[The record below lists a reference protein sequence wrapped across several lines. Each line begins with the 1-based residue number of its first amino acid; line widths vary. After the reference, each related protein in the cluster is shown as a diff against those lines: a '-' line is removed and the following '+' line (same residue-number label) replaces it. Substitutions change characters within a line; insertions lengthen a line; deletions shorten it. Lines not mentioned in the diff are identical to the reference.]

1 MKKIFLIVAFL
12 FSAFVSFSQVIPKPN
27 PTAVGIG
34 YKRLLA
40 DSTIFIPTGGAIP
53 RLGANNIN
61 RRSAIYAD
69 TINKKLYVFYPN
81 DSTWKES
88 GTDTAS
94 LSARID
100 ARVKYADT
108 SSMLAPYLRTA
119 NSHGVPSGGTSGQ
132 LLSKNSDSD
141 YDLVWIDNYAD
152 WTSLIKQQYK
162 ATESITKGQAVYI
175 SGADGTNALISK
187 ASNASEIT
195 SSKTIGLLAQTLST
209 NGKGFVVTE
218 GLLGGLNT
226 ATAIAGDPVWLGVN
240 GDLIFGYLNKP
251 HAPAHLVYLGV
262 VTRANG
268 SNGEILIKPQNGFE
282 VKELHDVSAQSP
294 SNNDG
299 LFYNNSNS
307 LWETK
312 SIATA
317 LGYTP
322 ANAANFVPYTGATS
336 GVNLGLQNL
345 TANKIIV
352 NGNGTNMGANLAF
365 KQYPSTV
372 LGETSKTTIGAIDT
386 TKIAFSLY
394 QGLDV
399 FSIPRYKQFAFS
411 TDSIPVAPGSPS
423 IASNTYYLPNTSGKL
438 ALTSDVAT
446 GYVPYTGA
454 TTDVDLG
461 NHNLSTNYVLT
472 AKNQVSAGSV
482 YIDGRPTY
490 NEGDMLAFAQY
501 PSTMGGTYKK
511 TAFSVSGNNILHI
524 THWHDSTSGGFLR
537 YKQVA
542 LKTDS
547 LVVGT
552 PRNYFWPNADGVL
565 ALKGDIPSLTN
576 YVTLNGT
583 QTITGEKTFT
593 VPNNFDN
600 VIRFKQ
606 NLGSYATGSGYTTMF
621 SNSQPTYYS
630 LGFYDGGAALTQLYF
645 DKTTQS
651 YTFPAASGTIALTS
665 NITTA
670 LTNYVPYSGATQNV
684 DLGANNLVSRHLIV
698 NGLSGSYGGSLLL
711 KQNANAGLSNNYTS
725 ISSSGLNFVATAVNG
740 AGVLYEATFNLASI
754 TTNRSYTLPNASG
767 TIALTSDIPSLS
779 NYVTLDGTQT
789 ISGLKTFSNSITNFN
804 NPAVNGVNTLNF
816 KSAAVTDA
824 VISIDTVFTQFQSF
838 GSYGYLF
845 KMKDGTNGLAI
856 RNDGSGFQL
865 NLPFSGSSG
874 VFSSTLT
881 SLSSIKG
888 TNFILSGGTG
898 NTGLYYGHTD
908 RVVLANYTA
917 GGIDFETNG
926 GNINMT
932 LFPNGNL
939 GVGTSLT
946 DDGVN
951 KLQVAGSGKFTGALT
966 AAFGTLNN
974 SASANT
980 TALTLNGYSSTANA
994 HIGQFANGLYLS
1006 SNWYYAGAQL
1016 NDNTVLGAAAIT
1028 MQSDATA
1035 GASLIQFSL
1044 KDAGTGGVSPKMTIN
1059 SAGSVGI
1066 GIASPNYI
1074 LHAQATSA
1082 NVAYFNRTTTDGD
1095 VLTLAVGG
1103 TNAFIFN
1110 TTSGARHIQAPGAV
1124 DMTMWTNGSE
1134 KIRVTNGGNVGVG
1147 LQNPSDLMT
1156 ISATNPYYAVRYTSA
1171 GTVGSP
1177 VESGIKFKDY
1187 AGASGDLRGSITF
1200 QDQSFSTSGTNM
1212 LLKVMNNSA
1221 TIITAINIQ
1230 RDGNVYNYNNS
1241 TAWATTSD
1249 IRVKENIIEIPS
1261 ALNIISQLKPVSFD
1275 YKDFFANEKKWDI
1288 NQKNENIGFIAQ
1300 DFETVFPKYT
1310 HKSIQ
1315 IVNGQQIDD
1324 FRTIDTTPLI
1334 PYLVKAIQELKAKN
1348 DNLELRII
1356 ALETKQN
1363 NGNH

>member
-322 ANAANFVPYTGATS
+322 ANAANFVPYTGATADVDLGNHNLRTNYS
-336 GVNLGLQNL
+336 ITSKNTVNAR
-345 TANKIIV
+345 TIFI
-352 NGNGTNMGANLAF
+352 NGNDSTEGDLLGF
-365 KQYPSTV
+365 KQYPSTF
-372 LGETSKTTIGAIDT
+372 GGTYKTTAISAVNNNSLNFTFWHDT
-386 TKIAFSLY
+386 ASGGWL
-394 QGLDV
+394 
-399 FSIPRYKQFAFS
+399 RYKSVVFK
-411 TDSIPVAPGSPS
+411 TDSLDISGPGRQYYFPN
-423 IASNTYYLPNTSGKL
+423 ASGVL
-438 ALTSDVAT
+438 ALKGDLTT

-454 TTDVDLG
+454 TTNVNLGYKNISATDLFINPTAANG
-461 NHNLSTNYVLT
+461 AGSINWKLTSASTNYALNNPGYFSLYT
-472 AKNQVSAGSV
+472 LG
-482 YIDGRPTY
+482 TY
-490 NEGDMLAFAQY
+490 YL
-501 PSTMGGTYKK
+501 GGTW
-511 TAFSVSGNNILHI
+511 NNGGI
-524 THWHDSTSGGFLR
+524 TKSFLIHSASIPDNTTRYYGLPGSDGTFALTSDITS
-537 YKQVA
+537 A
-542 LKTDS
+542 LAS
-547 LVVGT
+547 
-552 PRNYFWPNADGVL
+552 
-565 ALKGDIPSLTN
+565 
-576 YVTLNGT
+576 YVTLGT
-583 QTITGEKTFT
+583 DQTITGNKTFSNDLKT
-593 VPNNFDN
+593 AMVSIANSNTLYS
-600 VIRFKQ
+600 R
-606 NLGSYATGSGYTTMF
+606 TGYTTLSASSVSTTGWVGF
-621 SNSQPTYYS
+621 SWGNTN
-630 LGFYDGGAALTQLYF
+630 AATLSFNNAAQYT
-645 DKTTQS
+645 
-651 YTFPAASGTIALTS
+651 YTFPAANGTVALTS
-665 NITTA
+665 DLTTG
-670 LTNYVPYSGATQNV
+670 YVPYTGATQNV

-725 ISSSGLNFVATAVNG
+725 ISSSGLNFIATAVNG

-767 TIALTSDIPSLS
+767 TVALTSDIPSLS

-789 ISGLKTFSNSITNFN
+789 ISGQKTFSNSITNFN
-804 NPAVNGVNTLNF
+804 NPVVNGVNVLNF

-824 VISIDTVFTQFQSF
+824 VISVDTVFTQFQSF

-881 SLSSIKG
+881 SLSSVKG

-926 GNINMT
+926 GAVNMT
-932 LFPNGNL
+932 LFGNGNL

-951 KLQVAGSGKFTGALT
+951 KLQVAGSGKFTG
-966 AAFGTLNN
+966 N
-974 SASANT
+974 
-980 TALTLNGYSSTANA
+980 
-994 HIGQFANGLYLS
+994 
-1006 SNWYYAGAQL
+1006 
-1016 NDNTVLGAAAIT
+1016 
-1028 MQSDATA
+1028 
-1035 GASLIQFSL
+1035 
-1044 KDAGTGGVSPKMTIN
+1044 
-1059 SAGSVGI
+1059 VGI
-1066 GIASPNYI
+1066 GISPSSPIDISINTPTAI
-1074 LHAQATSA
+1074 AWTRPGTSGKRWGLSSD
-1082 NVAYFNRTTTDGD
+1082 NVSMSINNTTDGTQP
-1095 VLTLAVGG
+1095 LTIV
-1103 TNAFIFN
+1103 
-1110 TTSGARHIQAPGAV
+1110 
-1124 DMTMWTNGSE
+1124 
-1134 KIRVTNGGNVGVG
+1134 NGGNVGIGTMNPQGGGGSTDRTLSINSGAGAASFLTGLVG
-1147 LQNPSDLMT
+1147 DVKYSTLFTSNSQVVLETNASIPLIFNINNARKGSFYSNGDFEVGYVNSLNNAMLFHWNGASSYGSIQTASSSNLVLNPGGNNVGVGTTSPSRKFVVSNGGAEGVEINPGTGYNTIISYNRATSTWLPLVLQEGTGNVLVGSTSDPGYKLFVNGSMYINNPIT
-1156 ISATNPYYAVRYTSA
+1156 ISQP
-1171 GTVGSP
+1171 VGSP
-1177 VESGIKFKDY
+1177 TLDGSGSFTTL
-1187 AGASGDLRGSITF
+1187 ANGAYVDFPSMSGMIVVNNL
-1200 QDQSFSTSGTNM
+1200 GTGA
-1212 LLKVMNNSA
+1212 VQVF
-1221 TIITAINIQ
+1221 ICGG
-1230 RDGNVYNYNNS
+1230 GNVLSLGYVVNATGTMTHSPGVGGYRFTNNTGS
-1241 TAWATTSD
+1241 AWPYSFQVFKTRGTA
-1249 IRVKENIIEIPS
+1249 
-1261 ALNIISQLKPVSFD
+1261 
-1275 YKDFFANEKKWDI
+1275 
-1288 NQKNENIGFIAQ
+1288 
-1300 DFETVFPKYT
+1300 
-1310 HKSIQ
+1310 
-1315 IVNGQQIDD
+1315 
-1324 FRTIDTTPLI
+1324 
-1334 PYLVKAIQELKAKN
+1334 
-1348 DNLELRII
+1348 
-1356 ALETKQN
+1356 
-1363 NGNH
+1363 